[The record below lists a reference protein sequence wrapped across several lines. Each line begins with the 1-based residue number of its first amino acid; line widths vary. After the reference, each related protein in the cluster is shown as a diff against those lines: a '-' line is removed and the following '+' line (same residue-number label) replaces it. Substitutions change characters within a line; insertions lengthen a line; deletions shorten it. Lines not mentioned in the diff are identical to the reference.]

1 MTEYRVFLILCKTA
15 SNKFVC
21 VLCAQ
26 SCPTLCNPL
35 DCSPPGSSVHGIS
48 QARILEWVA
57 ISYPKGS
64 SRPRD
69 QTSIA
74 CISCIGRWILHHC
87 ATWKASIKTSTL
99 VFNISFIKVHAIV
112 FNVRTIF
119 SFWPVIICP
128 FISSIS
134 YSVVWFTVVFFL
146 PEHLGRSLKAIWND
160 LK

>member
-1 MTEYRVFLILCKTA
+1 MTKCRVFLILCKTA
-15 SNKFVC
+15 SNTFVC
-21 VLCAQ
+21 MLCAQ

-35 DCSPPGSSVHGIS
+35 DCSLPGPSIHGIS

-64 SRPRD
+64 SQPRD

-74 CISCIGRWILHHC
+74 CISCIGRRILYHC
-87 ATWKASIKTSTL
+87 ATWKASIITSAS
-99 VFNISFIKVHAIV
+99 VFNISFIKVHAIL

-119 SFWPVIICP
+119 SFWPVIMCP
-128 FISSIS
+128 FISSVS
-134 YSVVWFTVVFFL
+134 YLVVWFTVVFFL
-146 PEHLGRSLKAIWND
+146 PEHLGRSLKTIWND